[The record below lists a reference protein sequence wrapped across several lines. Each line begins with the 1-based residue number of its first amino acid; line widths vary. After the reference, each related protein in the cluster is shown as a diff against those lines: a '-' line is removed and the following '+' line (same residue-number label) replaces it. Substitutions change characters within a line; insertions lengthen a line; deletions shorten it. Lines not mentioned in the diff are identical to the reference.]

1 MVKNFLTGQDFK
13 MAQELDDNCYNW
25 YKFQP
30 ISEENVAV
38 APLKFV
44 SQFCLEIF
52 PGEDTD
58 FTFRKRLLL
67 INKNYKSLMPFH
79 KLSLTEKT

>member
-1 MVKNFLTGQDFK
+1 

-25 YKFQP
+25 YKFHLKWYKIQP

-44 SQFCLEIF
+44 SQFYLKIF
-52 PGEDTD
+52 LGEDTD

-67 INKNYKSLMPFH
+67 INKNSKSLMPFH
-79 KLSLTEKT
+79 KLSLSEKT